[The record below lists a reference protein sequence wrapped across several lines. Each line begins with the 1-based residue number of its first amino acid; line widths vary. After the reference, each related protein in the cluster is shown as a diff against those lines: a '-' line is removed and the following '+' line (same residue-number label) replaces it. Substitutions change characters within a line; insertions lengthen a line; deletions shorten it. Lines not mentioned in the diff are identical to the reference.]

1 MFKRAVAVAA
11 MVCALGAPALAGPAG
26 DIARTA
32 LYAGTLDEGRT
43 ALAPLAEAGDAEAQ
57 FGLGFIGFVDALG
70 GLSRAFYRHGGTA
83 PDGGPM
89 LARLIG
95 SDGGGPAGQT
105 ANPDPEPL
113 DYAGFRQIVE
123 TLVQQLD
130 ASGATLRQAAETG
143 EFVLPIDLAQLRL
156 DLDGDGTAGPDEA
169 IGGLVGMALQDAAG
183 PGAFAGD
190 PAAAVEI
197 TIGFDR
203 ADAVWLAGYSN
214 VIAAQ
219 ADFLL
224 AHDFSEFFDAVFHRF
239 FPKAGLP
246 MAGTAG
252 QGGQMVMDPESDRG
266 IADAIAAVHTLNWPV
281 ADAERLAGVR
291 ERLKLVLALSRQN
304 WDLILAETDDDRE
317 LVPNPRQTGI
327 VPEARV
333 SEAMVEA
340 WRETLDTADAVLEGE
355 LLIPHWRFQQGFD
368 LKAYFETATRTDLV
382 MILTGHGAL
391 PFLRDGPIADA
402 SSFAAANRV
411 FGDDLLGYAFW
422 FN

>member
-11 MVCALGAPALAGPAG
+11 MVCAVASPVWAGPAG
-26 DIARTA
+26 DITRTA

-95 SDGGGPAGQT
+95 GDAGGPAGQP
-105 ANPDPEPL
+105 ANPNPEPL

-123 TLVQQLD
+123 TLIQQLD
-130 ASGATLRQAAETG
+130 ASGATLRQAAATG
-143 EFVLPIDLAQLRL
+143 DFVLPIDLAQLRL

-169 IGGLVGMALQDAAG
+169 IGGLIGLALQDATA
-183 PGAFAGD
+183 PGD
-190 PAAAVEI
+190 LDVPVEV

-203 ADAVWLAGYSN
+203 ADAVWLAGYSTI
-214 VIAAQ
+214 VAAQ

-224 AHDFSEFFDAVFHRF
+224 AHDFSEFFNAVFHRF

-246 MAGTAG
+246 MAGFAG

-291 ERLKLVLALSRQN
+291 ERLKRVLALSRQN

-333 SEAMVEA
+333 SEAMVAA
-340 WRETLDTADAVLEGE
+340 WRETLDTADAILDGT

-402 SSFAAANRV
+402 SSFDAANRV
-411 FGDDLLGYAFW
+411 FGDNLLGYAFW